1 MGVLEEQL
9 YRYES
14 VGYIYIRG
22 LRIYRKHLY
31 IVGSPNGT
39 TNAMRKVSGK
49 IAIAGIWFG
58 RAIFVR
64 RQLSFILYY
73 IAPCGLFNLGCW
85 AS

>member
-1 MGVLEEQL
+1 MRVLEGQL

-14 VGYIYIRG
+14 VGYIYTG

-31 IVGSPNGT
+31 IIGSPHGT

-64 RQLSFILYY
+64 RQLSFILYCSLR
-73 IAPCGLFNLGCW
+73 AV
-85 AS
+85 